1 MKLPRLLRRAVP
13 RAAGLCF
20 AASLLADLAF
30 VTSASAQTPAS
41 SAVRID
47 DLPGGGLGKFT
58 HPYRAR
64 YVPPINLS
72 NSSRLESLVRGGNL
86 YLTAQD
92 VVALAIENNI
102 DVEIQRYGPLLQ
114 REVLRRALS
123 GNALR
128 QVGLGVAQG
137 PQSVSLTGVSVNGNG
152 IGSSG
157 TGVNSGGGITTLLGP
172 QIPSYD
178 PTVSFFANFQHATS
192 PQSNTFLV
200 GLTALTQDSR
210 SYQAQYS
217 QNWSFGLNAQVTYAS
232 TYAKVN
238 SPNFALNP
246 YTTGDLDLQLTQN
259 LLYGFGSAVN
269 NREIL
274 VQKNNMKVTDLN
286 FKQQLIATVSSVL
299 NLYWDLVSFNED
311 LRSRQEE
318 TRTAQQLFDDNK
330 KQVDLGSL
338 AEIEITRAEAQL
350 YAAKQDLVI
359 SQTNIM
365 QQEIVLKNALS
376 RRGVA
381 VPELASVHII
391 PLDKMVIPEKDEFK
405 PVETLVE
412 QAMSQRPDMEQSRLN
427 IKSKEVLLVG
437 IKNSLKPNLQAFAE
451 VTNNG
456 LTGSP
461 TALAEATG
469 APGYLAGGYGNL
481 LAQIARRNFPN
492 YSAGFSLN
500 IPLRNRAAQSDYA
513 TSLLE
518 IRQDELNLQKTTNQV
533 RVDVQNAVIGLQ
545 QARARYDAAVKSRV
559 LQEKTLDADQRKLN
573 LGATTPFQVVQD
585 QRDMAN
591 ARSSEAQAM
600 ANYSHARVQFDQA
613 LGGTLDA
620 NHISVTAALAGSGGA
635 ASMLPTQ
642 LPAEAK

>member
-1 MKLPRLLRRAVP
+1 MMLPRLGGLAVSC
-13 RAAGLCF
+13 ALGLSL
-20 AASLLADLAF
+20 ASAAF
-30 VTSASAQTPAS
+30 VSVASAQTVTPAGVQT
-41 SAVRID
+41 AVRID
-47 DLPGGGLGKFT
+47 DRPGEGLGKFT
-58 HPYRAR
+58 RPYRTR
-64 YVPPINLS
+64 YVPPINL
-72 NSSRLESLVRGGNL
+72 NNTARLESLVRGGNL

-128 QVGLGVAQG
+128 QVGLAVAQG

-152 IGSSG
+152 IGGSG

-172 QIPSYD
+172 SIPVYD
-178 PTVSFFANFQHATS
+178 PQVSFFANFQHATS

-232 TYAKVN
+232 TRAKTN

-246 YTTGDLDLQLTQN
+246 YTTGDLDLQVTQN

-286 FKQQLIATVSSVL
+286 FKLQLIATISSVL

-318 TRTAQQLFDDNK
+318 LRTAQQLFDDNK
-330 KQVDLGSL
+330 KQVELGSL
-338 AEIEITRAEAQL
+338 AEIEVTRAEAQL
-350 YAAKQDLVI
+350 YAARQDLLI

-381 VPELASVHII
+381 IPELVGVHII
-391 PLDKMVIPEKDEFK
+391 ALDKMVIPEKDEFK
-405 PVETLVE
+405 PVDQLVG
-412 QAMSQRPDMEQSRLN
+412 QAMGQRPDVEQSQLN
-427 IKSKEVLLVG
+427 IKSKELLLVG

-451 VTNNG
+451 LTNNG
-456 LTGSP
+456 LTGQ
-461 TALAEATG
+461 LASLAAG
-469 APGYLAGGYGNL
+469 DPGLGYLSGGYGNL
-481 LAQIARRNFPN
+481 LAQIARRNYPN

-533 RVDVQNAVIGLQ
+533 RVDVQNAVIGLE
-545 QARARYDAAVKSRV
+545 QARARYDAAVKARV

-573 LGATTPFQVVQD
+573 LGASTPFQVVQD

-613 LGGTLDA
+613 LGTTLEA
-620 NHISVTAALAGSGGA
+620 NHVSVAEAMAGSGGP
-635 ASMLPTQ
+635 ASAT
-642 LPAEAK
+642 PAGGRQ

>member
-1 MKLPRLLRRAVP
+1 MKVQNFSRPI
-13 RAAGLCF
+13 AALIL
-20 AASLLADLAF
+20 ASVAL
-30 VTSASAQTPAS
+30 TGSASAQT
-41 SAVRID
+41 AVRID
-47 DLPGGGLGKFT
+47 DVPGGGIGRLT
-58 HPYRAR
+58 HPYRTR
-64 YVPPINLS
+64 DVPPINLA
-72 NSSRLESLVRGGNL
+72 NSSRLESLVRAGNL

-114 REVLRRALS
+114 REVLKRALS

-128 QVGLGVAQG
+128 QVGLGVSQG
-137 PQSVSLTGVSVNGNG
+137 PQSVSLNGVSVNSNG
-152 IGSSG
+152 IGGSS

-172 QIPSYD
+172 PIPAYD

-210 SYQAQYS
+210 TYQYQYN

-286 FKQQLIATVSSVL
+286 FKQQLINTISSAL
-299 NLYWDLVSFNED
+299 NLYWDLVSFNDD
-311 LRSRQEE
+311 LRSREAE
-318 TRTAQQLFDDNK
+318 IKTAQQLFEDNK
-330 KQVDLGSL
+330 KQVELGSL
-338 AEIEITRAEAQL
+338 AEIEVTRAEAQL
-350 YAAKQDLVI
+350 YAAKQDLLI

-365 QQEIVLKNALS
+365 QQETVLKNALS

-381 VPELASVHII
+381 VPELASVHIV
-391 PLDKMVIPEKDEFK
+391 PLDQMVVPAADELK
-405 PVETLVE
+405 PVEQLVE
-412 QAMSQRPDMEQSRLN
+412 QAISQRPDVEQSRLN
-427 IKSKEVLLVG
+427 IKSEQVLLVG

-451 VTNNG
+451 LTNNG
-456 LTGSP
+456 LTGQL
-461 TALAEATG
+461 TALAAG
-469 APGYLAGGYGNL
+469 DAGLGYLAGGYSNL
-481 LAQIARRNFPN
+481 LAQIARRNYPN
-492 YSAGFSLN
+492 YSAGLSLN

-513 TSLLE
+513 TSLLQ

-533 RVDVQNAVIGLQ
+533 RVDVQNAVIGLE
-545 QARARYDAAVKSRV
+545 QARARYDAAVKARI
-559 LQEKTLDADQRKLN
+559 LQEKTLDADQRKLA

-591 ARSSEAQAM
+591 ARSSEAQSM

-613 LGGTLDA
+613 LGNTLEA
-620 NHISVTAALAGSGGA
+620 NHVSIADALAGRGGP
-635 ASMLPTQ
+635 ASTLP
-642 LPAEAK
+642 PEVKR